1 MALYVP
7 QSFSVD
13 DRTAIHRLIRDHPF
27 ATLVTPATPEPW
39 VSHLPLLLKD
49 GDSRL
54 IGHFARANPHW
65 EQVSGVGSIAI
76 FHGPHAYVSPSWYE
90 EPAQAVPTWN
100 FTSVHVHGPLAIF
113 DDATKTRS
121 VLDALIDRFEN
132 HRPAPW
138 KLALSDRQRDAM
150 MGAIVGFE
158 MPIRR
163 IDAKFKL
170 SQNRSR
176 DDRLRVIEAL
186 GCEGYSAATETA
198 AWMQAYAGVSDE
210 RSD

>member
-1 MALYVP
+1 MCTGRSRSSKA
-7 QSFSVD
+7 S
-13 DRTAIHRLIRDHPF
+13 RD
-27 ATLVTPATPEPW
+27 A
-39 VSHLPLLLKD
+39 
-49 GDSRL
+49 
-54 IGHFARANPHW
+54 
-65 EQVSGVGSIAI
+65 
-76 FHGPHAYVSPSWYE
+76 
-90 EPAQAVPTWN
+90 
-100 FTSVHVHGPLAIF
+100 
-113 DDATKTRS
+113 ATKTRS